1 MVATSIQLIAS
12 VIFAIAI
19 LHTFS
24 LKNFTE
30 KFFKRL
36 AHQYS
41 RHEKIFDMLGEVE
54 IVFGFWAIT
63 LILIFFLLS
72 GKMETLNYLNNQ
84 SYVEPLF
91 VFVIMIVAASKPILD
106 FSLTC
111 VKQISKLLPANK
123 SLSLFFVTMSF
134 VPLLGSFITEP
145 AAMTLAALI
154 LKDHFYS
161 KDISKRLKY
170 AIIGTLFV
178 NVSIGGAMT
187 PFAAPPILMVAAK
200 WNWDLMFMLT
210 NFGWRTALA
219 VFTNSLILT
228 IIFRKEL
235 INIKESTL
243 EQVAMPISILI
254 IHLILLLGI
263 IVFVHD
269 LIIFIGI
276 FIIFL
281 GIANSYNQFQN
292 KLILKEAF
300 LVSLFL
306 AGLVILGGLQKWW
319 LQPLLSSLTPNQI
332 YYAATALTAITDNA
346 ALTYLGSL
354 VEGLSDEFKY
364 ALAAGAISGGG
375 LTVIANAPNPAGY
388 SILSKNFENNVI
400 SPLYLF
406 LSAFGPTVVAIICY
420 KII

>member
-1 MVATSIQLIAS
+1 MSASLIQLIAS

-24 LKNFTE
+24 V
-30 KFFKRL
+30 KFFKKL
-36 AHQYS
+36 AHQYP
-41 RHEKIFDMLGEVE
+41 RHEKFFDMLGEVE

-72 GKMETLNYLNNQ
+72 GKIETLNYLNNQ

-111 VKQISKLLPANK
+111 VKQISKLLPVNK
-123 SLSLFFVTMSF
+123 SLSLFFVTMTF

-269 LIIFIGI
+269 LIIFMGI

-319 LQPLLSSLTPNQI
+319 LQPLLSTLTPNQI

>member
-1 MVATSIQLIAS
+1 MLDIPIHFIAS
-12 VIFAIAI
+12 FIFAIAI

-24 LKNFTE
+24 VKIFKN
-30 KFFKRL
+30 L
-36 AHQYS
+36 AHKYS
-41 RHEKIFDMLGEVE
+41 KHEKILHMLGEVE
-54 IVFGFWAIT
+54 IVFGFWAI
-63 LILIFFLLS
+63 ILVIFFFILA
-72 GKMETLNYLNNQ
+72 GKNQTVNYLNNQ

-91 VFVIMIVAASKPILD
+91 VFAIMVIAASKPILN

-111 VKQISKLLPANK
+111 VKQISRLLPINQ
-123 SLSLFFVTMSF
+123 SLRLFLVTMTF

-161 KDISKRLKY
+161 KNISNKFKY
-170 AIIGTLFV
+170 GIVGTLFV

-200 WNWDLMFMLT
+200 WNWDLSFMFST
-210 NFGWRTALA
+210 FGWRTALA

-228 IIFRKEL
+228 LIFRKEL
-235 INIKESTL
+235 VKVSKLNIKENNI
-243 EQVAMPISILI
+243 PFFILL
-254 IHLILLLGI
+254 IHLILLVGL

-269 LIIFIGI
+269 LIIFLGI
-276 FIIFL
+276 FVIFL
-281 GIANSYNQFQN
+281 GLAASYDQFQN

-306 AGLVILGGLQKWW
+306 TGLVILGGQQKWW
-319 LQPLLSSLTPNQI
+319 LQPLLNKLTPDQI

-354 VEGLSDEFKY
+354 VEGLSDQFKY
-364 ALAAGAISGGG
+364 ALAAGAITGGG

-388 SILSKNFENNVI
+388 SILCGKFQRNII

-406 LSAFGPTVVAIICY
+406 LSAIGPTIIAIIFY
-420 KII
+420 NFM

>member
-1 MVATSIQLIAS
+1 MSPTLVQSIAL
-12 VIFAIAI
+12 VIFVVAI

-24 LKNFTE
+24 V
-30 KFFKRL
+30 KFFKSL
-36 AHQYS
+36 AQKFP
-41 RHEKIFDMLGEVE
+41 RHHNLFDMLGEVE
-54 IVFGFWAIT
+54 IVFGFWAI
-63 LILIFFLLS
+63 ILVLTIFFLL
-72 GKMETLNYLNNQ
+72 GKTETVNYLNNQ

-91 VFVIMIVAASKPILD
+91 VFAIMVIAASKPILD

-111 VKQISKLLPANK
+111 VKQISKLLPINH
-123 SLSLFFVTMSF
+123 SLRLFFVTMSF

-145 AAMTLAALI
+145 AAMTLGALI
-154 LKDHFYS
+154 LKEHFYS
-161 KDISKRLKY
+161 KNISNKFKY
-170 AIIGTLFV
+170 GIIGALFV

-200 WNWDLMFMLT
+200 WNWDLMFMLNT
-210 NFGWRTALA
+210 FAWRTALA

-235 INIKESTL
+235 IKIKNLNIKQNNT
-243 EQVAMPISILI
+243 PFFILF
-254 IHLILLLGI
+254 IHLILLIGLI
-263 IVFVHD
+263 FFVHE
-269 LIIFIGI
+269 L
-276 FIIFL
+276 IIFL
-281 GIANSYNQFQN
+281 GIFVIFLGIASSYDQFQN

-306 AGLVILGGLQKWW
+306 TGLVILGGQQKWW
-319 LQPLLSSLTPNQI
+319 LQPLLNKLSPDQI

-354 VEGLSDEFKY
+354 VDGLSDQFKY
-364 ALAAGAISGGG
+364 ALAAGAITGGG

-388 SILSKNFENNVI
+388 SILSKNFYGNTI

-406 LSAFGPTVVAIICY
+406 LAALGPTIVAIICY

>member
-24 LKNFTE
+24 V

-36 AHQYS
+36 AHIYP

-72 GKMETLNYLNNQ
+72 GKIETLNYLNNQ

-228 IIFRKEL
+228 IIFKKEL

>member
-1 MVATSIQLIAS
+1 MTATSIQLIAS
-12 VIFAIAI
+12 VIFAVAI

-24 LKNFTE
+24 V
-30 KFFKRL
+30 KFFKKL
-36 AHQYS
+36 AHKYP

-72 GKMETLNYLNNQ
+72 GKIETLNYLNNQ

-111 VKQISKLLPANK
+111 VKQISKLLPVNK
-123 SLSLFFVTMSF
+123 SLSLFFVTMTF

-243 EQVAMPISILI
+243 EQAAMPISILI

-319 LQPLLSSLTPNQI
+319 LQPLLSTLTPNQI

-388 SILSKNFENNVI
+388 SILSKKFENNVI

>member
-1 MVATSIQLIAS
+1 MLDVPIQFVASF
-12 VIFAIAI
+12 IFAIAI

-24 LKNFTE
+24 V
-30 KFFKRL
+30 KFFKSL
-36 AHQYS
+36 AHKYS
-41 RHEKIFDMLGEVE
+41 KHKKILHMLGEVE
-54 IVFGFWAIT
+54 IVFGFWAI
-63 LILIFFLLS
+63 ILVLFFFISS
-72 GKMETLNYLNNQ
+72 GKNDVVNYLNNQ

-91 VFVIMIVAASKPILD
+91 VFAIMVIAASKPILD

-111 VKQISKLLPANK
+111 VKQISKLLPINH
-123 SLSLFFVTMSF
+123 SLRLFFVTMSF

-145 AAMTLAALI
+145 AAMTLGALI
-154 LKDHFYS
+154 LKEHFYS
-161 KDISKRLKY
+161 KNISNKFKY
-170 AIIGTLFV
+170 GIIGALFV

-200 WNWDLMFMLT
+200 WNWDLMFMLNT
-210 NFGWRTALA
+210 FAWRTALA

-235 INIKESTL
+235 IKIKNLNIKQNNT
-243 EQVAMPISILI
+243 PFFILF
-254 IHLILLLGI
+254 IHLILLIGLI
-263 IVFVHD
+263 FFVHE
-269 LIIFIGI
+269 L
-276 FIIFL
+276 IIFL
-281 GIANSYNQFQN
+281 GIFVIFLGIASSYDQFQN

-306 AGLVILGGLQKWW
+306 TGLVILGGQQKWW
-319 LQPLLSSLTPNQI
+319 LQPLLNKLSPDQI

-354 VEGLSDEFKY
+354 VDGLSDQFKY
-364 ALAAGAISGGG
+364 ALAAGAITGGG

-388 SILSKNFENNVI
+388 SILSKNFYGNTI

-406 LSAFGPTVVAIICY
+406 LAALGPTIVEIICY

>member
-24 LKNFTE
+24 V

-36 AHQYS
+36 AHQYR

-72 GKMETLNYLNNQ
+72 GKIETLNYLNNQ

-243 EQVAMPISILI
+243 EQVALPISILI

-269 LIIFIGI
+269 LIIFMGI

-306 AGLVILGGLQKWW
+306 VGLVILGGLQKWW

>member
-1 MVATSIQLIAS
+1 MLDVPIQFVASF
-12 VIFAIAI
+12 IFAIAI

-24 LKNFTE
+24 V
-30 KFFKRL
+30 KFFKSL
-36 AHQYS
+36 AHKYS
-41 RHEKIFDMLGEVE
+41 KHKKILHMLGEVE
-54 IVFGFWAIT
+54 IVFGFWAI
-63 LILIFFLLS
+63 ILVLFFFISS
-72 GKMETLNYLNNQ
+72 GKNDVVNYLNNQ

-91 VFVIMIVAASKPILD
+91 VFAIMVIAASKPILD

-111 VKQISKLLPANK
+111 VKQISKLLPINH
-123 SLSLFFVTMSF
+123 SLRLFFVTMSF

-145 AAMTLAALI
+145 AAMTLGALI
-154 LKDHFYS
+154 LKEHFYS
-161 KDISKRLKY
+161 KNISNKFKY
-170 AIIGTLFV
+170 GIIGALFV

-200 WNWDLMFMLT
+200 WNWDLMFMLNT
-210 NFGWRTALA
+210 FAWRTALA

-235 INIKESTL
+235 IKIKNLNIKQYNT
-243 EQVAMPISILI
+243 PFFILF
-254 IHLILLLGI
+254 IHLILLIGLI
-263 IVFVHD
+263 FFVHE
-269 LIIFIGI
+269 L
-276 FIIFL
+276 IIFL
-281 GIANSYNQFQN
+281 GIFVIFLGIASSYDQFQN

-306 AGLVILGGLQKWW
+306 TGLVILGGQQKWW
-319 LQPLLSSLTPNQI
+319 LQPLLNKLSPDQI

-354 VEGLSDEFKY
+354 VDGLSDQFKY
-364 ALAAGAISGGG
+364 ALAAGAITGGG

-388 SILSKNFENNVI
+388 SILSKNFYGNTI

-406 LSAFGPTVVAIICY
+406 LAALGPTIVAIICY

>member
-1 MVATSIQLIAS
+1 MTATSIQLIAS

-24 LKNFTE
+24 V

-36 AHQYS
+36 AHKYP

-72 GKMETLNYLNNQ
+72 GKIETLNYLNNQ

-111 VKQISKLLPANK
+111 VKQISKLLPINK
-123 SLSLFFVTMSF
+123 SLSLFFVTMTF

-219 VFTNSLILT
+219 IFTNSLILT

>member
-1 MVATSIQLIAS
+1 MTATSIQLIAS

-24 LKNFTE
+24 V

-36 AHQYS
+36 AHIYP

-72 GKMETLNYLNNQ
+72 GKIETLNYLNNQ

-111 VKQISKLLPANK
+111 VKQISKLLPVNK
-123 SLSLFFVTMSF
+123 SLSLFFVTMTF

-228 IIFRKEL
+228 IIFKKEL

-269 LIIFIGI
+269 LIIFMGI

>member
-1 MVATSIQLIAS
+1 MLDVPIQFVASF
-12 VIFAIAI
+12 IFAIAI

-24 LKNFTE
+24 V
-30 KFFKRL
+30 KFFKSL
-36 AHQYS
+36 AHKYS
-41 RHEKIFDMLGEVE
+41 KHKKILHMLGEVE
-54 IVFGFWAIT
+54 IVFGFWAI
-63 LILIFFLLS
+63 ILVLFFFISS
-72 GKMETLNYLNNQ
+72 GKNDVVNYLNNQ

-91 VFVIMIVAASKPILD
+91 VFAIMVIAASKPILD

-111 VKQISKLLPANK
+111 VKQISKLLPINH
-123 SLSLFFVTMSF
+123 SLRLFFVTMSF

-145 AAMTLAALI
+145 AAMTLGALI
-154 LKDHFYS
+154 LKEHFYS
-161 KDISKRLKY
+161 KNISNKFKY
-170 AIIGTLFV
+170 GIIGALFV

-200 WNWDLMFMLT
+200 WNWDLMFMLNT
-210 NFGWRTALA
+210 FAWRTALA

-235 INIKESTL
+235 IKIKNLNIKQNNT
-243 EQVAMPISILI
+243 PFFILF
-254 IHLILLLGI
+254 IHLILLIGLI
-263 IVFVHD
+263 FFVHE
-269 LIIFIGI
+269 L
-276 FIIFL
+276 IIFL
-281 GIANSYNQFQN
+281 GIFVIFLGIASSYDQFQN

-306 AGLVILGGLQKWW
+306 TGLVILGGQQKWW
-319 LQPLLSSLTPNQI
+319 LQPLLNKLSPDQI

-354 VEGLSDEFKY
+354 VDGLSDQFKY
-364 ALAAGAISGGG
+364 ALAAGAITGGG

-388 SILSKNFENNVI
+388 SILSKNFYGNTI

-406 LSAFGPTVVAIICY
+406 LAALGPTVIAIICY